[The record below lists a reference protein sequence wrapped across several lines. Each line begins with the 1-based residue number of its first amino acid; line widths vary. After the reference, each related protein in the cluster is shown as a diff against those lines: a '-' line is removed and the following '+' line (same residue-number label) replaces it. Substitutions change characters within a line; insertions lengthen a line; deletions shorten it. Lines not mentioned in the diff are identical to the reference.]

1 MQPASCSISLAQKS
15 KTSKTTGSN
24 HVGPTRWQVLGGCVR
39 RIFELGYLGSDRG
52 LAKATL
58 STFSGGRMQNIQKFS
73 WAELANVASKPGVYA
88 WYYSPQI
95 TRFDLTK
102 IIEEVQVLM
111 SADKADDAR
120 LKIEQFLDI
129 HLFRYFKEAPFLAKI
144 SGSLKPSYEGELEHN
159 FLVSDSLVERLQER
173 PERLHLIA
181 EVIEF
186 SAPHFASPI
195 YIGFSDN
202 LQVRIGQ
209 HRALIERFRRGT
221 SGWHEG

>member
-1 MQPASCSISLAQKS
+1 
-15 KTSKTTGSN
+15 
-24 HVGPTRWQVLGGCVR
+24 
-39 RIFELGYLGSDRG
+39 
-52 LAKATL
+52 
-58 STFSGGRMQNIQKFS
+58 MQNIQRFS

-144 SGSLKPSYEGELEHN
+144 SGPLKPSYEGELEHN
-159 FLVSDSLVERLQER
+159 VLVSDSLVARLQER

-186 SAPHFASPI
+186 SAPYFASPI

-221 SGWHEG
+221 SGWHEGDSNRRDAGFANQVVKRGLPPERLFVVTCLVESAENIHTDVENILNRIYYPILGRN